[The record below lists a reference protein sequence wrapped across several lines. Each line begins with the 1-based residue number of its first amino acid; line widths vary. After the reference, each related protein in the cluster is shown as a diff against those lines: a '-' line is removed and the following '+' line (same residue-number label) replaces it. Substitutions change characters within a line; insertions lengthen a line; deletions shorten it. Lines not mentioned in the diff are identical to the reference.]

1 MNSPTPIT
9 PSPLDAIYTGVWR
22 LRVGTPERFTPVAM
36 RETPADDAGLA
47 RLPAVARSPIDAASL
62 RASTQPR
69 ALTLTIP
76 IDDTE
81 QFFGF
86 GLQLKSVAQ
95 RGTKKTLRVNSDP
108 VADTGDSHAPVP
120 FLVSTR
126 GYGLLVDTA
135 RYVTFYTGS
144 HIALDSGRAGS
155 NDNASLGSYLQG
167 DYAQHNAGRHAIVI
181 DVPVASGVDVFV
193 FGGPTLAN
201 AVQRYNLF
209 SGGGCLPAMWG
220 LGVWYRG
227 FAEHTQQEILE
238 LARSFRE
245 AGIPLDVLGLEPG
258 WQTRSYSCS
267 YVWNTERFPDPQAMT
282 STLAEQGVKLNL
294 WEHAFVHPSSPIY
307 RDMLP
312 HAGSVE
318 VWQGLVPDFTRT
330 DARKTFAEHHRR
342 TLVSR
347 GVPGFKLDEC
357 DNSDFL
363 GRYPWSFPEYST
375 FPSGIDGEQMHSL
388 FGTLYMR
395 TMLDALRAENV
406 RTYSSARS
414 AHALASPFP
423 FVMYSDL
430 YDHADF
436 IRGVVT
442 AGFSGV
448 LWSPEVRQCA
458 TVDELLR
465 RLQSVVVSPQALIN
479 GWMIRNPPW
488 LQVDRDKNNRGEFHE
503 NWRHVQERCKR
514 VLQLRMRLLPYL
526 YGAFAR
532 YRFEG
537 LPPCRSLAMD
547 HPEDAKTHTIADQ
560 FMVGADILAAPLV
573 APHTRRA
580 VYLPTGE
587 WRCFHTN
594 SRFEGGKSHEIDADV
609 DTLPLFVRGG
619 AIVPL
624 AEPVNAV
631 RPDTVFKITAK
642 VFASTTSDVRPTAL
656 FEDDGVTYDYERGAF
671 NRVTLA
677 WSRTA
682 GGSVQREGTWPR
694 KRYEIVAWDVIE

>member
-1 MNSPTPIT
+1 MNSPTKLE
-9 PSPLDAIYTGVWR
+9 PSSVDLLLPGVWR
-22 LRVGTPERFTPVAM
+22 LRLGSPERFTPVAL
-36 RETPADDAGLA
+36 RETPADHAGLA
-47 RLPAVARSPIDAASL
+47 RLPAVARSPIDAADVS
-62 RASTQPR
+62 ASVQPR
-69 ALTLTIP
+69 AITLTLP
-76 IDDTE
+76 IDDAE

-86 GLQLKSVAQ
+86 GLQFKSVAQ
-95 RGTKKTLRVNSDP
+95 RGTKKTMRVNSDP

-126 GYGLLVDTA
+126 GYGLLIDTA
-135 RYVTFYTGS
+135 RYVTIYTGS
-144 HIALDSGRAGS
+144 HIALGRGRAGGG
-155 NDNASLGSYLQG
+155 DDASLDRYLEG
-167 DYAQHNAGRHAIVI
+167 DYARHNSGRHAIVI
-181 DVPVASGVDVFV
+181 DVPVARGVDVFV
-193 FGGPTLAN
+193 FGGPTLSN

-227 FAEHTQQEILE
+227 FAEHTQQEILD

-258 WQTRSYSCS
+258 WQTHSYSCS
-267 YVWNTERFPDPQAMT
+267 YVWNTRRFPDPQAMT

-294 WEHAFVHPSSPIY
+294 WEHAFVHPASPIY
-307 RDMLP
+307 RETLP

-318 VWQGLVPDFTRT
+318 VWQGLVPDFTCA
-330 DARKTFAEHHRR
+330 DARRTFAEHHRR

-347 GVPGFKLDEC
+347 GIHGFKLDEC
-357 DNSDFL
+357 DNSDYL
-363 GRYPWSFPEYST
+363 GRYPWSFPEYSA

-395 TMLDALRAENV
+395 TILDAMRAENV

-414 AHALASPFP
+414 AHALAAPLP

-442 AGFSGV
+442 AGFSGI

-458 TVDELLR
+458 SVDELLR

-488 LQVDRDKNNRGEFHE
+488 LQVDRDKNNRGEFHA
-503 NWRHVQERCKR
+503 NWRDVQERCKR

-537 LPPCRSLAMD
+537 LPVCRSLAMD
-547 HPEDAKTHTIADQ
+547 HPGDSKTHTISDQ
-560 FMVGADILAAPLV
+560 FMVGPDILAAPLI
-573 APHTRRA
+573 APHTRRG
-580 VYLPTGE
+580 VYLPAGA
-587 WRCFHTN
+587 WRCFHTGKH
-594 SRFEGGKSHEIDADV
+594 FDGGASHEIDADL
-609 DTLPLFVRGG
+609 DTLPLFVRAGT
-619 AIVPL
+619 VLPL
-624 AEPVNAV
+624 ADPVDAVRADTVFRITARVFASGAEAV
-631 RPDTVFKITAK
+631 RPTV
-642 VFASTTSDVRPTAL
+642 L
-656 FEDDGVTYDYERGAF
+656 FEDDGVTHDYERGAF
-671 NRVTLA
+671 NRVTLS
-677 WSRTA
+677 WNPIA
-682 GGSVQREGTWPR
+682 GGAVHREGTWPGR
-694 KRYEIVAWDVIE
+694 RYEISGWELVG